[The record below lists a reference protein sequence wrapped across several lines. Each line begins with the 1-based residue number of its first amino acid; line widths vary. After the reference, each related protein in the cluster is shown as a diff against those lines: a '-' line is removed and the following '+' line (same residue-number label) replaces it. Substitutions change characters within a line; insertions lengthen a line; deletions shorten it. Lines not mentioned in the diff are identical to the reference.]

1 MAEHNSTGAGS
12 GLKQNWR
19 PFLWLLIAVGLL
31 AAIIWAAMGGGQES
45 QEQSPYAKYTTT
57 EGKIQSAVLEYAFN
71 HSGLLPVLNASAD
84 EGWDIQI
91 NIFGGGSVTTR
102 IIDICALLE
111 SGYLEQVPEGVGS
124 FNGEDNDNCDNGNGN
139 CTCQSG
145 AHYVWLV
152 SMEGMVYSV
161 CLGDGCMVGMEDGYE
176 GIWP

>member
-1 MAEHNSTGAGS
+1 VAEQDSTGAGS

-31 AAIIWAAMGGGQES
+31 AAIIWAATGGGQER
-45 QEQSPYAKYTTT
+45 QEQSPYTKYITT
-57 EGKIQSAVLEYAFN
+57 EGQIQSAVLEYAFN
-71 HSGLLPVLNASAD
+71 NSGLLPVLNAS
-84 EGWDIQI
+84 ENEEWDIRV
-91 NIFGGGSVTTR
+91 NFFGGGSVTAR
-102 IIDICALLE
+102 IIDLCTLMEL
-111 SGYLEQVPEGVGS
+111 GYLEQIPEGVGS
-124 FNGEDNDNCDNGNGN
+124 FAGADNDNCDNGNGN

-176 GIWP
+176 NVWP